1 MGAGAFVLLFVLL
14 VFVVVA
20 VGVLSA
26 VRAGLW
32 ASESGPAPGERGDGD
47 GERPRRVVDE
57 DDGEARFDAGSR
69 ERDAARR

>member
-32 ASESGPAPGERGDGD
+32 ARESGPAPGEPADGD
-47 GERPRRVVDE
+47 GERPRRIVE
-57 DDGEARFDAGSR
+57 DDGEPRFDAGSR